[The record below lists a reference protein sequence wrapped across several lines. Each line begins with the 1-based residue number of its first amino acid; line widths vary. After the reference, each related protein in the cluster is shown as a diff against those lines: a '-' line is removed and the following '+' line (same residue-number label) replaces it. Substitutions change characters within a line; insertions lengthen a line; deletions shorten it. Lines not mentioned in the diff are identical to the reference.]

1 MLLRAIAEAALAD
14 VDPARLVAT
23 ALANDSRATELLQRH
38 PLVVGSVGKA
48 ALRMADGVAATAVRR
63 LIVAPSGCGDDVM
76 TAAHPVPDQRSVAA
90 GQMMI
95 RLVSSVPA
103 DGVMLMLVSG
113 GASSLMEM
121 PAVPLVDFVDVIA
134 RVMARGAPI
143 ADINACRQ
151 GLSLIKGGRL
161 ARMCAAPI
169 VTVVVSDVIGDDLRI
184 VGSGPTIGDADE
196 AMQRE
201 NARAV
206 LARWLAGDEIPASVT
221 AWLAQAVE
229 PSVAHDGSRDVAL
242 LAAPMSALRSAAA
255 KRARTAG
262 YATVELDELLHD
274 DVAIVAKRLLAAARV
289 PGILVAAGE
298 PTIDLPAMPG
308 RGGRAQQ
315 LALLIAEKIAGD
327 ATMSALILGSD
338 GRDGPGDDAPAGALV
353 DGKTW
358 AAIIQAGIDPRAAL
372 DRADAGPALVSVG
385 ALVHTGDTGR
395 NHGDLMLIAR
405 A

>member
-229 PSVAHDGSRDVAL
+229 PSVARDGSRDVAL